1 MKTTIG
7 ATNTP
12 NITSV
17 IGISMGDEGKGRVV
31 HEILEEIH
39 QQTGQPA
46 ECVMKVNGGANAG
59 HTAAGLKL
67 NLLPSGVGNPDVKNL
82 VIGSGVVADPR
93 KFLWEAKPLETKGI
107 KVIDR
112 LAIDEKCLMTDIS
125 HRLLDLAWENYRIN
139 QLGEPNRGST
149 GRGITPAYNDE
160 TGQWQ
165 IFYQIFLGRREMFSK
180 KLKER
185 FERAIN
191 TIQYV
196 CKVSKDDWFSFF
208 DALTQAE
215 LKANQTSI
223 EKKIFPPSEFSFEKF
238 MTEEAYTLNFD
249 EIEETYWKAGQELAT
264 CIKDARKILLNC
276 TDKNHKV
283 VAEFGQAFWLDKR
296 HGFTPNVTASHTY
309 GGEIFF
315 SGGIPIQAINQ
326 VGCCKAY
333 DTKVGTHHF
342 LTQIDHINDPWGI
355 KLAKLEFGTSTGRQ
369 RMVGWFDAVEKG
381 NALRYG
387 GFDEIVINKLDAL
400 TFQNSTLNK
409 IKICTAYKDEYG
421 KTTYDVPRD
430 ESMRRKLE
438 PVYEEFDSWS
448 TDLQNIKSFV
458 NFPIETKIYVSRMI
472 TSIIEVAY
480 GEKWESKILPDIKFI
495 GVGPDPKQIVT
506 DVPSTLEFMS
516 KKISFTIE

>member
-1 MKTTIG
+1 MNDKISVQC
-7 ATNTP
+7 TP

-31 HEILEEIH
+31 HEILDEIH
-39 QQTGQPA
+39 QSSGTPA

-67 NLLPSGVGNPDVKNL
+67 NLLPSGVGNPHVKHL

-93 KFLWEAKPLETKGI
+93 KFLWEAKPLEAKGI
-107 KVIDR
+107 EVIKR
-112 LAIDEKCLMTDIS
+112 LAIDEKCLVSDIS
-125 HRLLDLAWENYRIN
+125 HRLLDLAWENYRTN
-139 QLGEPNRGST
+139 QLGESKRGST

-165 IFYQIFLGRREMFSK
+165 IFYQSFKGERQSFSR

-185 FERAIN
+185 ITRTLN

-196 CKVSKDDWFSFF
+196 CQVSEEDWFSFF
-208 DALTQAE
+208 KILTEAE
-215 LKANQTSI
+215 SKANNPSI
-223 EKKIFPPSEFSFEKF
+223 TDQVFDKSEFSFEKF
-238 MTEEAYTLNFD
+238 MTDKPYSLNID
-249 EIEETYWKAGQELAT
+249 ELEKSYWQAGQELRG
-264 CIKDARKILLNC
+264 CIKDARNLLLESNEN
-276 TDKNHKV
+276 KKAI

-309 GGEIFF
+309 GSEIFL
-315 SGGIPIQAINQ
+315 SGGIPIQALNQ

-342 LTQIDHINDPWGI
+342 ITQIDHEVDAWGI

-387 GFDEIVINKLDAL
+387 GFDELVINKLDAL
-400 TFQNSTLNK
+400 TSDNNTLDSL
-409 IKICTAYKDEYG
+409 KICVAYKNEFG
-421 KTTYDVPRD
+421 KLIYDVPRN
-430 ESMRRKLE
+430 EETRKKLL
-438 PVYEEFDSWS
+438 PVYENLDYW
-448 TDLQNIKSFV
+448 TDDLQTIDKFEQ
-458 NFPIETKIYVSRMI
+458 FPKEAKKYIARMI
-472 TSIIEVAY
+472 TSIINAAY
-480 GEKWESKILPDIKFI
+480 GDKWKKRVLPNVKFI
-495 GVGPDPKQIVT
+495 GIGPDPKQLVRDI
-506 DVPSTLEFMS
+506 PSTSDFMS
-516 KKISFTIE
+516 NKIDLN